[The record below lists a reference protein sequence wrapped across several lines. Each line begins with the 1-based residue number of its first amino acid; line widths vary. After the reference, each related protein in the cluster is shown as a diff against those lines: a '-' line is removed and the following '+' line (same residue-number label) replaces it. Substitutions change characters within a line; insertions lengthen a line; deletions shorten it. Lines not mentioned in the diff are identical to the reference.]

1 MRALD
6 RRYTSSVD
14 TVDEATW
21 YRILGDFDD
30 ANIFQTWAY
39 GVVTSGRRNLSH
51 LLLKEDGNN
60 VSVAQARIVRV
71 PLTHVGIAYI
81 RWGPLWRRRL
91 TEERPELFRQVVRAL
106 RNEFACKRG
115 LVLRLLPALFD
126 TDPPCFAA
134 ILAE

>member
-6 RRYTSSVD
+6 RGYTSSVD

-51 LLLKEDGNN
+51 LLLKEAGNI

-91 TEERPELFRQVVRAL
+91 G
-106 RNEFACKRG
+106 KRG
-115 LVLRLLPALFD
+115 RD
-126 TDPPCFAA
+126 GAA
-134 ILAE
+134 HAEGGDVEGQADEVEGQGRQI